1 MKFRTLVFFWTL
13 VASGFVPVV
22 ANSQEITGPIRVYD
36 GGAIEITRQYL
47 HLFGLTGLYA
57 HQTCDADGVPWDC
70 GVAALGWTADV
81 TSGNRYRCTYQTLP
95 GDTRQWATCMEV
107 DPEGGAPIGEWDSLN
122 QQWVQSGWAIA
133 NTEQTDLY
141 TDDQQAAQTAG
152 AGVWR
157 LGGPPA
163 IPAPT
168 ETVSGS
174 AFVVDGNTLDIGG
187 VLIKLYGSDAP
198 ELRQFCVVQ
207 SRFECGY
214 SAQAHLAELVR
225 GNEVHCVLDAGPRN
239 FGHCRI
245 EGLGDG
251 PTLAEQMIAD
261 GWAVSARQV
270 SQDFSDVELEARRE
284 KRGMWVS
291 TFVRP
296 AQWRTGQR

>member
-1 MKFRTLVFFWTL
+1 MKFRTLIFLGTL
-13 VASGFVPVV
+13 VASGLVPV
-22 ANSQEITGPIRVYD
+22 AASSQEVTGPVRVYD

-47 HLFGLTGLYA
+47 HLFGVTGLYA

-81 TSGNRYRCTYQTLP
+81 TSGNRYHCTYQTLP
-95 GDTRQWATCMEV
+95 GDTRRWATCVEV
-107 DPEGGAPIGEWDSLN
+107 DPEGGEPIGEWESLN

-133 NTEQTDLY
+133 NSEQTDLY
-141 TDDQQAAQTAG
+141 ALDQQAAQTAG
-152 AGVWR
+152 VGVWR
-157 LGGPPA
+157 LGGPPT
-163 IPAPT
+163 IPPPG
-168 ETVSGS
+168 ETISGP

-214 SAQAHLAELVR
+214 SAQAYLAGLVR
-225 GNEVHCVLDAGPRN
+225 GHEVHCELDAGPRN

-245 EGLGDG
+245 DGLVDG

-261 GWAVSARQV
+261 GWAVSDRQV
-270 SQDFSDVELEARRE
+270 SRDFSDVELEARRE

-291 TFVRP
+291 AFVRP